1 MDVLPF
7 KLGFVKMF
15 IVSCMTHFIPI
26 YSMVISCIFFF
37 WTDTH
42 KSTSRKK
49 TWLTSV
55 IFFVWSDP
63 LTPRKSP
70 WNPSKWVL
78 RDPPPSAW
86 RLKPK
91 STRPKMTSAASRKLV
106 HSWYA
111 MGPWYIYR
119 IHKKRHNR
127 NAQLCT
133 HVILHRKRVNYVY
146 GVNIYVCNCMYIYI
160 YIYR

>member
-7 KLGFVKMF
+7 KLGFVEMF

-111 MGPWYIYR
+111 MGPWGHDISIEYT
-119 IHKKRHNR
+119 KKGIIEMH
-127 NAQLCT
+127 
-133 HVILHRKRVNYVY
+133 NYVHTWY
-146 GVNIYVCNCMYIYI
+146 YTEKG
-160 YIYR
+160 